1 VEGILARQ
9 QSLLED
15 IDQEA
20 TIETDLMLHLAPTTL
35 GIINQKEELKLP
47 QTQAHSRGT
56 IVSIDPLPFQVMR
69 VQQGL
74 LLKET
79 SVEVLVSGT

>member
-1 VEGILARQ
+1 MQ
-9 QSLLED
+9 
-15 IDQEA
+15 
-20 TIETDLMLHLAPTTL
+20 

-56 IVSIDPLPFQVMR
+56 TVSIDPLQFQVTR
-69 VQQGL
+69 LQLGL

-79 SVEVLVSGT
+79 SAEGLASGT

>member
-1 VEGILARQ
+1 
-9 QSLLED
+9 
-15 IDQEA
+15 
-20 TIETDLMLHLAPTTL
+20 MLHLAPTTL

-56 IVSIDPLPFQVMR
+56 IVSIDPPQFQVMR
-69 VQQGL
+69 VQPGL

-79 SVEVLVSGT
+79 LVEVLVSGT